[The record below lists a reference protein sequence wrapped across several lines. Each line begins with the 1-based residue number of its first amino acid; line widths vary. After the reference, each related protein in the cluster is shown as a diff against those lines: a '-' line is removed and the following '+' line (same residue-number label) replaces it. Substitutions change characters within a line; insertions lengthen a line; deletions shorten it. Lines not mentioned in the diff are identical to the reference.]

1 MHTKYSCDHKT
12 VSKIAPAIY
21 IGNHAAYQQMPAL
34 TENHVNTMGKFKQP
48 VLESAGTTRGLV
60 SP

>member
-12 VSKIAPAIY
+12 VSKIAPATY
-21 IGNHAAYQQMPAL
+21 TGNHAVYQQIPAL
-34 TENHVNTMGKFKQP
+34 KKNHVNTMGKFKQP
-48 VLESAGTTRGLV
+48 VSESAGTTRGLV